1 MERRVWACWLG
12 RHKGQEW
19 RHMEQRR
26 RKRKRHKEEKA
37 REKGESEIKKIR
49 MKKDLLRGSKIV

>member
-37 REKGESEIKKIR
+37 REKGKRRE
-49 MKKDLLRGSKIV
+49 